1 MRIALY
7 LIPVLLLAAC
17 SSVLETPASSP
28 IASATSPVVDAPTA
42 QHVDPE
48 TSPSSQVINPDK
60 PISTIDTAESPSVQ
74 QAVFPNPN
82 DYTWNPIA
90 SNLNAPVLLTHA
102 GDSSNR
108 LFVIEQ
114 SGLIRIILDGTLNP
128 TPFLD
133 IRERTGSKGSEQGLL
148 GLAFHPDYP
157 ETGLFYINYT
167 DLNGDTVIAG
177 YQVSDEDADIA
188 NPNSEIRLL
197 TISQPYSNHNGGAV
211 MFGPD
216 GYLYLGLGDG
226 GSAGDPQENA
236 QNMDSL
242 LGTIL
247 RLDVNEG
254 EPYSIPADNSY
265 ANSGGRPEIWASG
278 LRNPW
283 RFSFDRSTG
292 DLYIGDVGQNQWE
305 EIDYLAAGS
314 PGGANFG
321 WNYLE
326 GTHPFGNPPPENS
339 VLIPPVVE
347 YGHDLGCS
355 VTGGVVYRG
364 NTLPAWQG
372 VYLYGDYCTGRVWG
386 LIQNEG
392 GEWENSLLFEN
403 AGMISSF
410 GEDEEGNVYLV
421 DHKGSIFILAEK

>member
-42 QHVDPE
+42 QPVEPE
-48 TSPSSQVINPDK
+48 TSPSSQVNNPDK

-167 DLNGDTVIAG
+167 DLNGDTVI
-177 YQVSDEDADIA
+177 
-188 NPNSEIRLL
+188 
-197 TISQPYSNHNGGAV
+197 AV

-364 NTLPAWQG
+364 NTIPAWQG

-392 GEWENSLLFEN
+392 GEWGNSLLFEN
-403 AGMISSF
+403 AGLISSF
-410 GEDEEGNVYLV
+410 GEDEKGEVYLV
-421 DHKGSIFILAEK
+421 DYSGSIFILAEK